1 MKKLVSLLLAVMMLL
16 TFALAENEA
25 APLAENVAVVVNGE
39 EILTDMVKQYA
50 EFQVSMGY
58 AETADY
64 AGAVEDLIINAVANQ
79 KIKELSLDQFTQEE
93 KDAFMLDVQ
102 AQWQQAID
110 EYVSYYLTE
119 DTEEARKQAEIDGAA
134 YYEAMG
140 YNQDALLENMLN
152 SESFNKLEAY
162 MMKDVDTTVT
172 EEEIQKTFI
181 EAAEQDKANFEGN
194 VYMYE
199 LYQQY
204 YGYVSWYQPEGYR
217 GVTHILLKPDEEL
230 LTKYQELVASAEEEG
245 TTVTQ
250 ADVDAA
256 YQAVIADC
264 QETIDTIYSRLEQG
278 ESFETLIAEFG
289 TDPGMNNPVN
299 LKDGYAV
306 HKDSTGYDMAFTAGS
321 FSDKMQKVG
330 DVSDPVVSS
339 FGVHIMYY
347 LRDIPAGY
355 VEMTDAIRAEIEEYL
370 TTAKQ
375 NAGVNAMMTSWVQ
388 ESEIVYNTEAINT
401 LSVAEEAAEVP
412 AE

>member
-64 AGAVEDLIINAVANQ
+64 AGAVEDLIINAVATQ

-102 AQWQQAID
+102 TQWQQAID

-172 EEEIQKTFI
+172 EEEIQQTFI

-289 TDPGMNNPVN
+289 TDPGMTNPVN

-306 HKDSTGYDMAFTAGS
+306 HKDSVGYDMAFTAGS

-355 VEMTDAIRAEIEEYL
+355 VEMTDEIRAEIEEYL

-388 ESEIVYNTEAINT
+388 ESEIVYNTEAINA
-401 LSVAEEAAEVP
+401 LSVAEEATEVP